1 MIAYLVAEGAKI
13 NVRNR
18 DGVTPLIAVAG
29 TSRLDTVSFLV
40 DNGAEV
46 NAHGEM
52 ASFTLYKLRNRY
64 VHPQIALA
72 ELPLTWLRFGDTWA
86 R

>member
-46 NAHGEM
+46 NAHGE
-52 ASFTLYKLRNRY
+52 SL
-64 VHPQIALA
+64 Q
-72 ELPLTWLRFGDTWA
+72 LTFIIL
-86 R
+86 

>member
-18 DGVTPLIAVAG
+18 DGVTPLIAVSG

-40 DNGAEV
+40 DNGAEI
-46 NAHGEM
+46 NAYGKIREKNSTAGLCHCHCNM
-52 ASFTLYKLRNRY
+52 HS
-64 VHPQIALA
+64 
-72 ELPLTWLRFGDTWA
+72 
-86 R
+86 

>member
-46 NAHGEM
+46 NAHGEQLQWNSSSSSS
-52 ASFTLYKLRNRY
+52 AVTTLILR
-64 VHPQIALA
+64 
-72 ELPLTWLRFGDTWA
+72 
-86 R
+86 

>member
-46 NAHGEM
+46 NAHGE
-52 ASFTLYKLRNRY
+52 
-64 VHPQIALA
+64 
-72 ELPLTWLRFGDTWA
+72 
-86 R
+86 